1 MDDIWGKE
9 VFVVKRLVYCMQLKN
24 MGVDAEIIADVVKS
38 IPG

>member
-1 MDDIWGKE
+1 MVTSI
-9 VFVVKRLVYCMQLKN
+9 KRWMTYGAKN